1 MMSFGQGMLIP
12 VLPTLPNSFDITPGL
27 AAQIFTAQMAGRLF
41 SLYPT
46 GILVDR
52 YGRRLALITGPLIIT
67 LAALLSAVAPQ
78 FWLLVVAFLAKG
90 IGTSLFQISRE
101 VMAVDLVRQDQRG
114 RLLSVFFGVS
124 SLGVAFGPF
133 ASAWMMEAF
142 SFRAVFLV
150 YAAIG
155 FFTFLVSLT
164 MQETASPQRS
174 SVRTSLFDIGGLKE
188 IAPGMRVTYM
198 VIVFGTFTAM
208 MRTTLRLAILP
219 LFVVTQLGFGA
230 TSVGLLF
237 AIIGVVE
244 FLMIAPTGIISDKA
258 GRKAVVVPSAL
269 IALAAFSLYPL
280 SSTVLA
286 LALVSGIGAIGT
298 GLALGSMST
307 YTYDVVPEHARGR
320 LQTLRRSL
328 AELGGIT
335 GPGIGGLIVDSYSPR
350 AAFLF
355 FIPLQLVSALLLTFV
370 AKETLQRDRRSV

>member
-12 VLPTLPNSFDITPGL
+12 VLPILPNSFDITPGL
-27 AAQIFTAQMAGRLF
+27 AAQIFTAQMLGRLL

-46 GILVDR
+46 GVIVDR

-101 VMAVDLVRQDQRG
+101 VMAVDLVRQNQRG

-124 SLGVAFGPF
+124 SLGIAFGPF
-133 ASAWMMEAF
+133 ASAWMMEVF

-230 TSVGLLF
+230 TSIGLLF

>member
-12 VLPTLPNSFDITPGL
+12 VLPILPNSFDITPGL
-27 AAQIFTAQMAGRLF
+27 AAQIFTAQMLGRLL

-46 GILVDR
+46 GVIVDR

-124 SLGVAFGPF
+124 SLGIAFGPF

-230 TSVGLLF
+230 TSIGLLF

-280 SSTVLA
+280 SSTILA

-370 AKETLQRDRRSV
+370 AKETLQRDRRSA

>member
-12 VLPTLPNSFDITPGL
+12 VLPILPNSFDITPGL
-27 AAQIFTAQMAGRLF
+27 AAQIFTAQMLGRLL

-46 GILVDR
+46 GVIVDR

-230 TSVGLLF
+230 TSIGLLF

-370 AKETLQRDRRSV
+370 AKETLQRDRRSG

>member
-12 VLPTLPNSFDITPGL
+12 VLPILPNSFDITPGL
-27 AAQIFTAQMAGRLF
+27 AAQIFTAQMLGRLL

-46 GILVDR
+46 GVIVDR

-101 VMAVDLVRQDQRG
+101 VMAVDLVRQNQRG

-124 SLGVAFGPF
+124 SLGIAFGPF

-230 TSVGLLF
+230 TSIGLLF

>member
-12 VLPTLPNSFDITPGL
+12 VLPILPNSFDITPGL
-27 AAQIFTAQMAGRLF
+27 AAQIFTAQMLGRLL

-46 GILVDR
+46 GVIVDR

-124 SLGVAFGPF
+124 SLGIAFGPF

-230 TSVGLLF
+230 TSIGLLF

-370 AKETLQRDRRSV
+370 AKETLQRDRRSA

>member
-269 IALAAFSLYPL
+269 IALTAFSLYPL

-328 AELGGIT
+328 AELGAIT

>member
-12 VLPTLPNSFDITPGL
+12 VLPILPNSFDITPGL
-27 AAQIFTAQMAGRLF
+27 AAQIFTAQMLGRLL

-46 GILVDR
+46 GVIVDR

-124 SLGVAFGPF
+124 SLGIAFGPF

-230 TSVGLLF
+230 TSIGLLF

>member
-12 VLPTLPNSFDITPGL
+12 VLPILPNSFDITPGL
-27 AAQIFTAQMAGRLF
+27 AAQIFTAQMLGRLL

-46 GILVDR
+46 GVIVDR

-124 SLGVAFGPF
+124 SLGIAFGPF

-219 LFVVTQLGFGA
+219 LFVVTQLGFGT
-230 TSVGLLF
+230 TSIGLLF

-370 AKETLQRDRRSV
+370 AKETLQRDRRSG

>member
-52 YGRRLALITGPLIIT
+52 YGRRLALITGPLLIT
-67 LAALLSAVAPQ
+67 FAALLSAVAPQ

-164 MQETASPQRS
+164 MQETASPQRA

-269 IALAAFSLYPL
+269 IALAAFSLYPF

-328 AELGGIT
+328 AELGAIT

-355 FIPLQLVSALLLTFV
+355 FIPLQLLSALLLTFI